1 MHLSHLSALLV
12 CAALISISFAWLS
25 RPTRK
30 ERITCA
36 IRYFLYFIVVTL
48 ALAWLMYPFSR

>member
-1 MHLSHLSALLV
+1 MLL
-12 CAALISISFAWLS
+12 CAAFLSVSFAWLS
-25 RPTRK
+25 RPARK

-48 ALAWLMYPFSR
+48 ALACLMYPFSR